1 MGPSGVAP
9 GPLADPPDG
18 FTPVGEGHADQQ
30 ADTDDNLLRLGLD
43 GGLADGLLETADD
56 RDREHD
62 AHDRAAAAEDR
73 YPAEQDDRDDV
84 ELETGAGVVT
94 DRRVLQGEQDPG
106 ERAHHAGEDEQPEL
120 D

>member
-1 MGPSGVAP
+1 MGPSGVPP

-18 FTPVGEGHADQQ
+18 FTPVGEDHADQQ
-30 ADTDDNLLRLGLD
+30 QDTDDDVLHLGLD
-43 GGLADGLLETADD
+43 IALGEGLLQAADD

-84 ELETGAGVVT
+84 ELEPGAGVIT

-106 ERAHHAGEDEQPEL
+106 ERAHYAGQDE
-120 D
+120 